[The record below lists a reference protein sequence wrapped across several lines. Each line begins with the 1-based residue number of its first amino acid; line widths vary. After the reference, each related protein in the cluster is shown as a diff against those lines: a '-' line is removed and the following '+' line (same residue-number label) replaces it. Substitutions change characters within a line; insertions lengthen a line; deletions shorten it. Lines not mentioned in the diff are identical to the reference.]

1 MNSDYLLLSL
11 LQHICIS
18 SLENPQLKK
27 INFKIEKVVENL
39 SVSLRNSLNGTVVNL
54 TCQSI
59 NGTIVNL
66 TCQSINGALL

>member
-1 MNSDYLLLSL
+1 M
-11 LQHICIS
+11 
-18 SLENPQLKK
+18 
-27 INFKIEKVVENL
+27 IEKVVENL